1 MAVCAWGTT
10 SVARQHAQTV
20 SLYLS
25 RSKHCLSHDRAFT
38 AARAC
43 EVALEVLLADV
54 VSLG

>member
-10 SVARQHAQTV
+10 SVARQHAETV
-20 SLYLS
+20 SLHL
-25 RSKHCLSHDRAFT
+25 RSKHCLSLHDRAFT